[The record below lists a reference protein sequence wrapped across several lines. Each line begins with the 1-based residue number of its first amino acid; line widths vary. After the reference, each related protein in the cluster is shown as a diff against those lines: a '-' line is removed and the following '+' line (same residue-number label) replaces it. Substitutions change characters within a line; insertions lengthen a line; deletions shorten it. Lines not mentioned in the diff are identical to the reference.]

1 MPTKRKN
8 RGPSQRIH
16 RHKTYIHFYTL
27 KSSSM
32 NNEKPSILDQIVLS
46 KQQERRRYTSDWSRF
61 TQIFKEKQ
69 AHVIAEVKVASPSFD
84 LSQQID
90 VEKLIE
96 RYGTEDRIKAMSIL
110 IDKPYFKGDISRSLL
125 AKNYKKPLFFKEF
138 IIEEAQ
144 IDGARYFGYDGCLIL
159 KRILTNEQCIHLTL
173 YAISK
178 NIYPII
184 EVDNRADV
192 ETVFCWCK
200 KYKWSHIAWV
210 ALNCRNL
217 WTMKLDRSVHMTY
230 AQEYKKEYH
239 HHTMF
244 AFSGIASLD
253 EATDYKGMYDGVLI
267 GTWLVK
273 SFTS

>member
-1 MPTKRKN
+1 
-8 RGPSQRIH
+8 
-16 RHKTYIHFYTL
+16 
-27 KSSSM
+27 M

-46 KQQERRRYTSDWSRF
+46 KKEERRRYTSDWSRF

-125 AKNYKKPLFFKEF
+125 AKKQNKPLFFKEF
-138 IIEEAQ
+138 VIEEAQ

-159 KRILTNEQCIHLTL
+159 KRIVSDVQCIKLSQ
-173 YAISK
+173 YAQTK

-184 EVDNRADV
+184 EVDNRADM
-192 ETVFCWCK
+192 ETVFGWCSR
-200 KYKWSHIAWV
+200 YDWSERVWI

-230 AQEYKKEYH
+230 AQEYQKEYQQ
-239 HHTMF
+239 HTMF

-273 SFTS
+273 WFI